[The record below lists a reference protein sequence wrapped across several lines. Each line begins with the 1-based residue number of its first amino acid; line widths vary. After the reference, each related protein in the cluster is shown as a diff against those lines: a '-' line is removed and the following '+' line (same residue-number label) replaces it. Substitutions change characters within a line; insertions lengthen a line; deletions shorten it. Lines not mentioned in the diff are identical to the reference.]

1 MHGYSYTSQELGVLL
16 QSALSLDLGI
26 LIPRLSTFC
35 LGVASPLT
43 SDLRALSLSLLVVV
57 SMPCYTVSKLVLGFR
72 QLLEWIGVNSGGVY
86 AYV

>member
-16 QSALSLDLGI
+16 QSALSLNLGI
-26 LIPRLSTFC
+26 LMPKPSTFC

-57 SMPCYTVSKLVLGFR
+57 SMPCYTVSKLMLGFR
-72 QLLEWIGVNSGGVY
+72 QLLERIGVNSGGVY